1 MKEIQIIVMVLL
13 VVVIEVIV
21 GLIVVLAG
29 VTQRKANIKIISM
42 SSVPILKNVNLIG
55 DVPVFAVFLSLEK
68 PLHILYRNKIN
79 EL

>member
-55 DVPVFAVFLSLEK
+55 DVPAFAVFLSLEK
-68 PLHILYRNKIN
+68 PLHILDLNKIN